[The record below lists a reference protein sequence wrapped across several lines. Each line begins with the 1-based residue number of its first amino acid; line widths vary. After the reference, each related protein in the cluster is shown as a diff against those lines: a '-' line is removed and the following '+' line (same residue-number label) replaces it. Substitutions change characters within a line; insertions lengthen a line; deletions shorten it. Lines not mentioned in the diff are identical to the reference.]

1 MKHKK
6 NLAFLFIFSF
16 LFFFSTDS
24 FSGSGTEEETS
35 SKKSFKIILTT
46 MGGDYPSS
54 VKGRDNQHPY
64 DIPEEVFSRLL
75 NNLSYRNKR
84 KGMSG
89 WEEKSN
95 PIFSDKV
102 AALAAKYLREAFLK
116 AKPGQ
121 KVALTNYTSKGDTI
135 CDIFVQKEMINWKFS
150 VIHGESKIKGMWMLA
165 KGYMQDYYGTGN
177 KLLSVQGLLGGGNY
191 EDLTWVQIP
200 LIQYIA
206 EVKGES
212 KIVQEADGKGGIGG
226 KGGSIDG
233 KDKLEKM
240 KKLAALY
247 HKKLI
252 TDDQFRAKAGELMQK
267 SAGEKLEI
275 ESELE
280 YLKILKDE
288 NLISKDAYMQ
298 KRNMVLEKF

>member
-1 MKHKK
+1 MKHK
-6 NLAFLFIFSF
+6 NPLTLICIIAFLLLS
-16 LFFFSTDS
+16 STAS
-24 FSGSGTEEETS
+24 FSGSGSDEEAP
-35 SKKSFKIILTT
+35 SKKTFKVILAS
-46 MGGDYPSS
+46 MGGNYPSS
-54 VKGRDNQHPY
+54 VTGKDNQHPY

-75 NNLSYRNKR
+75 SNLSYRNKR
-84 KGMSG
+84 KAMGG
-89 WEEKSN
+89 WEENSV
-95 PIFSDKV
+95 PIYSDKT
-102 AALAAKYLREAFLK
+102 AAQAAKYLREAFLK

-121 KVALTNYTSKGDTI
+121 KVVFTNYTSKGDTI
-135 CDIFVQKEMINWKFS
+135 CDIFVQKETMNWKFS
-150 VIHGESKIKGMWMLA
+150 FVQGQSSTKAMWMLA
-165 KGYMQDYYGTGN
+165 KGYMQDYYGTGT

-206 EVKGES
+206 EVKGEN
-212 KIVQEADGKGGIGG
+212 KIVQEAGGKGD

-240 KKLAALY
+240 KKLAAMY
-247 HKKLI
+247 HKKLL
-252 TDDQFRAKAGELMQK
+252 TEDEFRAKAGELMQK

-288 NLISKDAYMQ
+288 KLISKDAYMQ